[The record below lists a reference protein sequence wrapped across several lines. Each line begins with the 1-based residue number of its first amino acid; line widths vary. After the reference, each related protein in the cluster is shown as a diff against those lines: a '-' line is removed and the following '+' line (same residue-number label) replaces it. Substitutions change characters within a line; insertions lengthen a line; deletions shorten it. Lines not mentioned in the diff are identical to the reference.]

1 MVEMIQGEAK
11 LFKSLKEQKTYVQ
24 YNYRQCT
31 FYSLQ
36 ANSLRSIHLC

>member
-24 YNYRQCT
+24 YIDNVHFTVYK
-31 FYSLQ
+31 LI
-36 ANSLRSIHLC
+36 L

>member
-24 YNYRQCT
+24 YIDNVYFT
-31 FYSLQ
+31 VYKLI
-36 ANSLRSIHLC
+36 L